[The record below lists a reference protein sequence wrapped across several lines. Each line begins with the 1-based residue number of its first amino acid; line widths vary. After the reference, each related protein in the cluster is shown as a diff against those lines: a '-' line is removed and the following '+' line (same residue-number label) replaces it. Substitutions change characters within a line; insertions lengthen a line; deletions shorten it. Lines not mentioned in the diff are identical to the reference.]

1 MGPRAL
7 SIFGK
12 RPRLL
17 RGNEPAEAVH
27 KTYGKGVGAKVVA
40 NLSYPYLNYMRRAM
54 KKPNILASTALATLL
69 SAAYPIHAALVFDTM
84 SGFDRSDSPG
94 SVTEVDWFAQ
104 GFSSGPYDKL
114 VSVTLDFDGGGSGQ
128 YFVRLYDVDNDKP
141 GNLVYTLGTGNIS
154 DLTGPI
160 TIENP
165 GGWTIIPYTDYYIVV
180 GTGGGS
186 FDWHRANG
194 RYGSGPWPATSYK
207 YTTDEGEHWT
217 VEGSDVDHFRMSV
230 EAVPE
235 PSTWITGAF
244 AGLVLVGGWARRKW
258 LARCAENPVSGPN
271 LEGRS
276 N

>member
-1 MGPRAL
+1 
-7 SIFGK
+7 
-12 RPRLL
+12 
-17 RGNEPAEAVH
+17 
-27 KTYGKGVGAKVVA
+27 
-40 NLSYPYLNYMRRAM
+40 M

-84 SGFDRSDSPG
+84 SFDRSDSPG
-94 SVTEVDWFAQ
+94 SVTAFDWFAQ

-194 RYGSGPWPATSYK
+194 RYVGSWTALA
-207 YTTDEGEHWT
+207 YTLNG
-217 VEGSDVDHFRMSV
+217 GSDWSLADEDEDHFRMSV

-258 LARCAENPVSGPN
+258 LARRAENPVSGPN